1 MFIYLAAVLIRSGML
16 TWSNIMK
23 LDHINELDHIN
34 NRVDYLVTCTILRC
48 RLCKSGS
55 QSFHIVSDVMV
66 TTPVAEHDHFYQPLM
81 KLLDSLSP
89 PTIFGV
95 HVAEELYIYGPF
107 TIESRITSHGR
118 QWYLSINLYLN
129 GLHLLKVLDIE
140 HISMVISIVSRF
152 QVLLKAF
159 FIGLAALPS
168 ATSDLATK
176 AWRRASATI
185 MLLTG
190 SREPILAF
198 CFAQLVM
205 CLMPTGMR

>member
-89 PTIFGV
+89 PTIF
-95 HVAEELYIYGPF
+95 ELLPTEDNGARHRAVI
-107 TIESRITSHGR
+107 
-118 QWYLSINLYLN
+118 WLLSSV
-129 GLHLLKVLDIE
+129 GAKFLH
-140 HISMVISIVSRF
+140 
-152 QVLLKAF
+152 
-159 FIGLAALPS
+159 S
-168 ATSDLATK
+168 AYR
-176 AWRRASATI
+176 W
-185 MLLTG
+185 
-190 SREPILAF
+190 
-198 CFAQLVM
+198 
-205 CLMPTGMR
+205 